1 MTQEEL
7 TKALTEVQ
15 ERSKSNTHRIDE
27 LAKVVETIHELAT
40 STELLA
46 VKLTNMQE
54 DVTELTG
61 KVNTLAETP
70 GKRWELITSDVIKL
84 VLAAFV
90 GYALKSIGL

>member
-40 STELLA
+40 SIELLA

-61 KVNTLAETP
+61 KVNTLTDAP